1 MGRETPVGHRVQLQ
15 SKWGSSRAG
24 GTVEAH
30 MVLPFWGLVFRKELP
45 FWVPG
50 ERPVVGSAV
59 RGQGWPENSWLLCLI
74 RQSWRRLPFGG

>member
-1 MGRETPVGHRVQLQ
+1 
-15 SKWGSSRAG
+15 
-24 GTVEAH
+24 

-50 ERPVVGSAV
+50 ERPVLGSAV